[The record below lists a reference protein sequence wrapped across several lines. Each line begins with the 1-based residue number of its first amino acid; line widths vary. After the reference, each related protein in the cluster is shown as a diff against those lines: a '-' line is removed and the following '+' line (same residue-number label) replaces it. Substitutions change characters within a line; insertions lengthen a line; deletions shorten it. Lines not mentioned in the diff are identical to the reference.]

1 MHTFSL
7 LSRHI
12 VCALTELVDP
22 DLTGENLPLV
32 DGDRQIGHIITSQA
46 VL

>member
-12 VCALTELVDP
+12 VCVLTELVDS
-22 DLTGENLPLV
+22 DLTGYNLPLV
-32 DGDRQIGHIITSQA
+32 DGDRQIGHIITSRA